1 MYFEAAAK
9 EERNRGSRKKIQGTP
24 TEVEGS
30 VTYDLIALVSLI
42 SPLDFN
48 FLKNHRQLKTFTV
61 CL

>member
-30 VTYDLIALVSLI
+30 VTVSLI